1 MDVTPDTRASLLV
14 RLSAPRDEQAW
25 AEFTEI
31 YSPLVRRLARQR
43 GMQDADADDL
53 VQEVYRAVAKAMERG
68 AYDPERG
75 SFRGWLFRI
84 ARNLMVNFLVSQKR
98 QPRGSGDT
106 DMQKLLESQPAVDGE
121 ESVLFDAEYRRGLLY
136 WAAEQVRGEFSELTW
151 QAFWQAGVEGRSA
164 KEVAQALATTV
175 GTVYHYKSR
184 VMARLRQKIEQVEG
198 QSYCKSEK

>member
-1 MDVTPDTRASLLV
+1 MDAIPDTRASLLV
-14 RLSAPRDEQAW
+14 RLGDPRDERAW
-25 AEFTEI
+25 AEFTAI

-43 GMQDADADDL
+43 GLQDADADDL
-53 VQEVYRAVAKAMERG
+53 TQEVYRAVAKAMERG
-68 AYDPERG
+68 LYDPARG

-98 QPRGSGDT
+98 QARGSGDT
-106 DMQKLLESQPAVDGE
+106 DMQQLLEEQPAAGGE

-136 WAAEQVRGEFSELTW
+136 WAAEQVRGEFSDLTW

-164 KEVAQALATTV
+164 KEVADGLRTTV

-184 VMARLRQKIEQVEG
+184 VMARLRQKIEEVEG
-198 QSYCKSEK
+198 NE